1 MILTAGKLNVEEL
14 LGGETTGKK
23 ITKIGVGTS
32 NTPVTPGDTAL
43 TGAVIKNVSNVA
55 YLAGDIAQFQATMD
69 AGDPSMTINEMGLYN
84 EDDVLVHRKVIA
96 PYVRTTGVTTSL
108 AYNVKVV

>member
-1 MILTAGKLNVEEL
+1 MILTAGKLNNERL
-14 LGGETTGKK
+14 LAGNASGKK

-32 NTPVTPGDTAL
+32 DTPVALTDTAL
-43 TGAVIKNVSNVA
+43 TGAVIKAVSGVA
-55 YLAGDIAQFQATMD
+55 YLAGDIVQFQATMV
-69 AGDPSMTINEMGLYN
+69 AGDPSMTIREIGLYN

-108 AYNVKVV
+108 AYNVKIV